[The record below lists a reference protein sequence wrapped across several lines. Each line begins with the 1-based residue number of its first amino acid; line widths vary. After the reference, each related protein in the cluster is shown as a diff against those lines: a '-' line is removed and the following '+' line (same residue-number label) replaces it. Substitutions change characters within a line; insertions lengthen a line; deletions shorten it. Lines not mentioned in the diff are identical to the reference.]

1 MLENQIWTDL
11 IGFINTAMTGI
22 TGWSVLQNYQPT
34 KGNYN
39 RPYVLVHKLSETPIG
54 QLQVCSFNPTNGGQI
69 FQLTYQLDAVCFR
82 KPSDTEET
90 LTSMDVLKQIRNW
103 FMSDA
108 AAQTLRQ
115 AGYNVFRIS
124 QIVTPPFLTETDT
137 FQINPNFTLDLV
149 YKQQYEQE
157 ISAITS
163 AVENIIKGV

>member
-1 MLENQIWTDL
+1 MLENQIWVDI

-54 QLQVCSFNPTNGGQI
+54 QLQVCSFNPSNAGQI
-69 FQLTYQLDAVCFR
+69 FQITYQVDAVCYR
-82 KPSDTEET
+82 KYSDTAET
-90 LTSMDVLKQIRNW
+90 VTSMDVLKQIRNW

-108 AAQTLRQ
+108 AAQALRQ
-115 AGYNVFRIS
+115 AGYNVFRIG

-149 YKQQYEQE
+149 YKQNYEQE
-157 ISAITS
+157 TS
-163 AVENIIKGV
+163 AVTQAAENLIGV

>member
-82 KPSDTEET
+82 KPSDTAET
-90 LTSMDVLKQIRNW
+90 LTSTDVLKKIRNW

-108 AAQTLRQ
+108 AAQALRQ
-115 AGYNVFRIS
+115 AGYNVFRIG

>member
-1 MLENQIWTDL
+1 
-11 IGFINTAMTGI
+11 MTGI

-82 KPSDTEET
+82 KPSDTAET
-90 LTSMDVLKQIRNW
+90 LTSTDVLKQIRNW

-108 AAQTLRQ
+108 AAQALRQ
-115 AGYNVFRIS
+115 AGYNVFRIG